1 MMIMKSVTYYV
12 QLIVGEG
19 WRQLFG
25 LDVMVAKDG
34 FIQSALEQQKQD
46 VNESE
51 WYCSKCFLFK
61 YYVGPMQKPLRSIAT
76 FGP

>member
-25 LDVMVAKDG
+25 LDAMIVKDG
-34 FIQSALEQQKQD
+34 FTQSELEQQKQD
-46 VNESE
+46 VNKSE
-51 WYCSKCFLFK
+51 WYCSIFF
-61 YYVGPMQKPLRSIAT
+61 
-76 FGP
+76 F